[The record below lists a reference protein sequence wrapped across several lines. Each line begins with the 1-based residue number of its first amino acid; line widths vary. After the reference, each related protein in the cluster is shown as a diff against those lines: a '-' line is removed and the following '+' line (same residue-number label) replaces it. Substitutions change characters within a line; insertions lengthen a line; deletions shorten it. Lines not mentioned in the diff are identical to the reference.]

1 MYQLLPLPVFPPRPS
16 SQLSHQDILF
26 ALSLHISDAL
36 TTYTQPSSL
45 THSKTSP
52 RAFEEINIEID
63 TRETEI
69 ERQRDRDRETETEE
83 TETERQRG
91 HESYLWRR
99 EEQLRRGWLWGE

>member
-69 ERQRDRDRETETEE
+69 ETERQKQRRQKQRDREDMRVTYGGEKNNL
-83 TETERQRG
+83 G
-91 HESYLWRR
+91 GDGCGESRV
-99 EEQLRRGWLWGE
+99 